1 MKTYRPTS
9 LALAG
14 LMALALLG
22 PTAMSALAGMDDPRV
37 MLLIDEKNLGTIPT
51 AEVEALAARLLL
63 QEGLNVVDQEMVRAN
78 IKKDQQL
85 LKMAGDARGAA
96 AVGLQ
101 FGAEIVIV
109 GDAVAKPSAG
119 RIADSNLRTY
129 QAVVTLRALK
139 TDTATTLASVSE
151 TASTIG
157 LEDVSGSSKVLKL
170 AGTKTLSELIPTMM
184 DAWNEAH
191 GISGGSREVEI
202 AFGGI
207 DAVWM
212 LKGIRQSLGK
222 NDSITDIVQRNY
234 TPGAATFEVKS
245 AVPAPD
251 LAESLVLNPPRKL
264 RLQVLNVTAR
274 KINMRAVRE

>member
-1 MKTYRPTS
+1 MRNRIHPVARACA
-9 LALAG
+9 ALAAI
-14 LMALALLG
+14 LIAA
-22 PTAMSALAGMDDPRV
+22 AARVNAGIDDPRV

-51 AEVEALAARLLL
+51 SEVEALAARMLL
-63 QEGLNVVDQEMVRAN
+63 QNGLNVVDQEMVRAN

-129 QAVVTLRALK
+129 QAVVTLRALR
-139 TDTATTLASVSE
+139 TDTATALASASE
-151 TASTIG
+151 TASIIG

-170 AGTKTLSELIPTMM
+170 AGAQTLDILIPEMI
-184 DAWNEAH
+184 DAWRESQGRA
-191 GISGGSREVEI
+191 GGQRKIEI
-202 AFGGI
+202 AFGGV

-212 LKGIRQSLGK
+212 LKCIRKSLQD
-222 NDSITDIVQRNY
+222 NAHISNMAQRNY
-234 TPGAATFEVKS
+234 TPGAATFEVNSSVS
-245 AVPAPD
+245 ANA
-251 LAESLVLNPPRKL
+251 LAEELVLNPPKKVRY
-264 RLQVLNVTAR
+264 QVLNVTAR
-274 KINMRAVRE
+274 KINLRAVRD